1 MKPKA
6 EDRALKG
13 DRVAGADR
21 PIQAIQEIRDA
32 IRHDEEIISTDP
44 DDLHAHGYS
53 EWSTVNTES
62 LPVAVA
68 YPRSTA
74 DVSTIAQVCY
84 KYHVP
89 IIPYSGGTSLEG

>member
-1 MKPKA
+1 MNP
-6 EDRALKG
+6 
-13 DRVAGADR
+13 
-21 PIQAIQEIRDA
+21 
-32 IRHDEEIISTDP
+32 
-44 DDLHAHGYS
+44 
-53 EWSTVNTES
+53 ES